1 MSIRLVIKEKSNTP
15 KVEVKK
21 VVKEEKL
28 IVFTKETS
36 FVKVPIKE
44 PECSWNSNWVEGD
57 PLKVWAIPKNLNIVS
72 KYFNLNT
79 GVDNRLIVETTDDK
93 YLLVVKVNNSHSAEY
108 ITVDNTSI
116 DPTRI
121 RKTISLEDFNRKKT
135 LERYVV

>member
-1 MSIRLVIKEKSNTP
+1 MSINLVIKKKSNTP
-15 KVEVKK
+15 KEEVKK
-21 VVKEEKL
+21 EKL
-28 IVFTKETS
+28 IVFTKEVS

-44 PECSWNSNWVEGD
+44 PDYSWNSNWVAGD
-57 PLKVWAIPKNLNIVS
+57 PLKVWAIPKNLNIVP

-93 YLLVVKVNNSHSAEY
+93 YLLVVKINNSHGAEY

-121 RKTISLEDFNRKKT
+121 RKTISLSDYNRKKT
-135 LERYVV
+135 LENYAV